1 MTQTD
6 ENCVLHDI
14 ELDARVAVQLS
25 VLLLLGQN
33 ERVHAQINDARRV
46 LLRLEQ
52 TVRIDER
59 HDRVDVGG
67 YS

>member
-33 ERVHAQINDARRV
+33 ERVQAQINDARRV

>member
-14 ELDARVAVQLS
+14 ELDARVVVQLS

>member
-1 MTQTD
+1 MTETD

-14 ELDARVAVQLS
+14 ELDTRVAVQLS